1 MNRRD
6 ILTSAFAAGTVATV
20 AGPRPAVAGPN
31 RAASRNGAIRA
42 KDGTLLFHRDWGEGR
57 PVVFVASWALTS
69 EMWAYQVAH
78 LSDAGF
84 RCIAFDRRGH
94 GRSDIPADGYDMD
107 TLADDLAAVIDGLG
121 LKEVD
126 LVTHSMGGSE
136 AAHYLAR
143 HGTGRVRKVAMLA
156 PAGPCLAQTAD
167 NPSGAPRAYFDAR
180 MAEWKADFPKWVRE
194 NQAPFFTPQTSQ
206 PMQEWLIAQLLSTP
220 TPVAIAAFR
229 ALVEADV
236 RPDLA
241 RIDRPTLILHG
252 DKDASAPLEITGRR
266 FAAGLPRADLKVY
279 PGAPHGLFVTHMD
292 QVNRDLETFLKA

>member
-6 ILTSAFAAGTVATV
+6 ILASALAAGTVATV
-20 AGPRPAVAGPN
+20 AATRPVQAAT
-31 RAASRNGAIRA
+31 RAPPIRA
-42 KDGTLLFHRDWGEGR
+42 KDGTMLFHRDWGEGQ
-57 PVVFVASWALTS
+57 PVVFVSSWALTS

-78 LSDAGF
+78 LSDAGL

-94 GRSDIPADGYDMD
+94 GRSDIPTGGYDID
-107 TLADDLAAVIDGLG
+107 TLADDLATVIDTLG

-126 LVTHSMGGSE
+126 LVTHSMGGAE
-136 AAHYLAR
+136 ATHYLAR
-143 HGTGRVRKVAMLA
+143 HGTGRVRRVAMLA
-156 PAGPCLAQTAD
+156 PAGPCLTQKAD
-167 NPSGAPRAYFDAR
+167 NPYGAPRAYFDAR
-180 MAEWKADFPKWVRE
+180 MAEWKADFPKWTRE
-194 NQAPFFTPQTSQ
+194 NQAPFFTPATSQ
-206 PMQEWLIAQLLSTP
+206 PMQEWLIAQMLSTP

-241 RIDRPTLILHG
+241 KIDRPTLILHG

-266 FAAGLPRADLKVY
+266 FAAGIKGAELKVL

-292 QVNRDLETFLKA
+292 QVNRELEAFLKA